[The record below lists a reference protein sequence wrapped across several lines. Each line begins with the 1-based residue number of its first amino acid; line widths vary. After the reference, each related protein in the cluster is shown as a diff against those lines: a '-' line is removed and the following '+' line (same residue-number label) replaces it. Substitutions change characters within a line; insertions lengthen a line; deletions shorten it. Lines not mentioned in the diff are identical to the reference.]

1 MQKSNLLGKT
11 HWSQRLV
18 ILGIILFSIAIALWQ
33 LVPPNVIPV
42 TAPLTEFSADRA
54 MPHLKAIS
62 QAPHPIGSAAHA
74 AVREYLMTQLKAMG
88 LQPEIQT
95 TTVVI
100 PGDGSFVA
108 GRVQN
113 VLVRIL
119 GKDSTGAIV
128 LDAHYDTDTG
138 PGASDCG
145 SCVVTGLE
153 TLRAIRAGT
162 PLNNDLIFVF
172 ADGEEVG
179 MLGARAFATKHPW
192 AKDVKLAIN
201 FEASGSRGAAVM
213 YITSRNNQRLIS
225 EFVKAVP
232 YPRMTSFS
240 PAFWGLLPGAQIG
253 CDLEKYTARGIGGFG
268 FYYAGDTPAYHT
280 LRDNV
285 TEIDRRS
292 IQHNGSYALSLMRH
306 FGNLDLKTLKAT
318 QNAVYFNI
326 LPNVVVH
333 YPEAQVLPL
342 AMVTSILF
350 IAVIWFGFRAR
361 KLTLT
366 GISLGAIAFL
376 LSAIGV
382 MVLAIL
388 GWWLMR
394 SLNPSLQVFLIGNY
408 QANLYHLSFVVL
420 TVATMMAIYTWL
432 CRRFQMYDLAI
443 GALVV
448 WLLLTIASSVWLP
461 GASYLFAIP
470 LLFNLLAWSW
480 IVLTRNQSWIGI
492 LLLSISVIPGIVLLL
507 PVQVYFGSWMAR
519 LEALMNAPLST
530 LQMFFTILLC
540 GLSIPQLIFFTSV
553 PPSTTRS
560 PRWIVPGST
569 LLIGAILLS
578 IATFNSGFSAAH
590 PRPNTMSY
598 LLDADRGQASW
609 VSSDRHLDPWKAQIM
624 GANVRQQQVEFGLSP
639 ASPGFSAP
647 APLVNLPALEVQRL
661 DSSTSGNK
669 STMRL
674 RLKSPRQASTVFVDL
689 TAQGKIERAQIDRQS
704 LDLTPLAP
712 KQRQA
717 LKFIFFGLPQE
728 GIELNLE
735 LTNSQSV
742 QMKLEDYTL
751 GLPAISGKAIAPR
764 PADLMPA
771 PSHPDYTIVKKQ
783 LTLPM
788 LDPTDA
794 VLNVKR

>member
-1 MQKSNLLGKT
+1 MQKSKPLGKT
-11 HWSQRLV
+11 HWSQHLV
-18 ILGIILFSIAIALWQ
+18 ILGIIFFAVAIALWQ
-33 LVPPNVIPV
+33 MVPPNAIPI

-54 MPHLKAIS
+54 MPHLKAIA
-62 QAPHPIGSAAHA
+62 QAPHPIGSAAHT
-74 AVREYLMTQLKAMG
+74 AVREYLIAQLKAMG

-95 TTVVI
+95 TTVVQ
-100 PGDGSFVA
+100 PGDGGFGA
-108 GRVQN
+108 GRVNN
-113 VLVRIL
+113 VLVRIP
-119 GKDSTGAIV
+119 GTASTGAIV
-128 LDAHYDTDTG
+128 LDGHYDAADTG

-153 TLRAIRAGT
+153 TLRAIRTGT

-179 MLGARAFATKHPW
+179 MLGARAFVTEHPW

-253 CDLEKYTARGIGGFG
+253 CDLEEYIARGSSGFG

-292 IQHNGSYALSLMRH
+292 IQHDGSYALSLLKH
-306 FGNLDLKTLKAT
+306 FGNLDLKTLTAT

-342 AMVTSILF
+342 AVVTSILF
-350 IAVIWFGFRAR
+350 ITVVWLGFRAR
-361 KLTLT
+361 RLTPT
-366 GISLGAIAFL
+366 GVGLGVIAFL

-394 SLNPSLQVFLIGNY
+394 SLNPSLQVFLIGKY

-420 TVATMMAIYTWL
+420 TVTAMVAIYTWL
-432 CRRFQMYDLAI
+432 YQCFQVYDLAI
-443 GALVV
+443 GALLI
-448 WLLLTIASSVWLP
+448 WLLLAVVSSAWLP

-470 LLFNLLAWSW
+470 LLCNLLAWSW
-480 IVLTRNQSWIGI
+480 IFLTRNQSWIGI
-492 LLLSISVIPGIVLLL
+492 LLLSLAIVPGIVLLL

-519 LEALMNAPLST
+519 FEGLMNAPLST
-530 LQMFFTILLC
+530 LQMFFTVLLC
-540 GLSIPQLIFFTSV
+540 GLLIPQFVFFTSL
-553 PPSTTRS
+553 PPTTTRS
-560 PRWIVPGST
+560 SRWIVPVST
-569 LLIGAILLS
+569 LIIGTILLS
-578 IATFNSGFSAAH
+578 IATFNSGFSNTQ

-598 LLDADRGQASW
+598 LLDADRHQASW
-609 VSSDRHLDPWKAQIM
+609 VSSDRHLDPWKTQIM
-624 GANVRQQQVEFGLSP
+624 GANARQQQVEFALSP
-639 ASPGFSAP
+639 ASSGFSAP
-647 APLVNLPALEVQRL
+647 APVINLPVLEVERL
-661 DSSTSGNK
+661 EPSTGSRK
-669 STMRL
+669 STLRL
-674 RLKSPRQASTVFVDL
+674 RLKSLRQASIAYIDL
-689 TAQGKIERAQIDRQS
+689 TTQGTIQRAEIDRKPF
-704 LDLTPLAP
+704 DLTPLTP

-717 LKFIFFGLPQE
+717 LKFIFFGLPPE

-742 QMKLEDYTL
+742 QIKLEDYTW
-751 GLPAISGKAIAPR
+751 GLPAIPGKVIAPR

-771 PSHPDYTIVKKQ
+771 PGYPDYTIVRKH
-783 LTLPM
+783 LTLPI
-788 LDPTDA
+788 
-794 VLNVKR
+794 

>member
-1 MQKSNLLGKT
+1 MHKPNPIASLSPTAINKI

-18 ILGIILFSIAIALWQ
+18 ILGIILFAVVIALWQ
-33 LVPPNVIPV
+33 MVPPNVIPA

-54 MPHLKAIS
+54 MPNLKAIS
-62 QAPHPIGSAAHA
+62 QAPHPISSAAHT
-74 AVREYLMTQLKAMG
+74 AVREYLMTQLQTMG
-88 LQPEIQT
+88 LQPEIQA
-95 TTVVI
+95 TTVI
-100 PGDGSFVA
+100 QPGDGGFGA

-113 VLVRIL
+113 VLVRIP
-119 GKDSTGAIV
+119 GKASTGAIV
-128 LDAHYDTDTG
+128 LDGHYDAADTG

-179 MLGARAFATKHPW
+179 MLGARAFATEHPW
-192 AKDVKLAIN
+192 AKNVKLAIN

-253 CDLEKYTARGIGGFG
+253 CDLEEYTARGSGGFG
-268 FYYAGDTPAYHT
+268 FYYGGDTPAYHT

-292 IQHNGSYALSLMRH
+292 IQHNGSYALSLLKH

-326 LPNVVVH
+326 LPNVVLH
-333 YPEAQVLPL
+333 YPESQVLPL
-342 AMVTSILF
+342 EIVTSILF
-350 IAVIWFGFRAR
+350 VAVIWLGFRAR
-361 KLTLT
+361 KLTFK

-376 LSAIGV
+376 LSSIGV
-382 MVLAIL
+382 VVLNIL

-394 SLNPSLQVFLIGNY
+394 SLNRSLQVLLIGNY

-420 TVATMMAIYTWL
+420 TVATMMAIYNWL
-432 CRRFQMYDLAI
+432 YRRFQMYDLAI

-470 LLFNLLAWSW
+470 LLCNLLAWSW
-480 IVLTRNQSWIGI
+480 ILPNRNQSWIGI
-492 LLLSISVIPGIVLLL
+492 LLLSIAIVPGIVLLL

-519 LEALMNAPLST
+519 FEGMMNVPLST
-530 LQMFFTILLC
+530 LQMFFTVLLC
-540 GLSIPQLIFFTSV
+540 GLSIPQFVFFTSLSPV
-553 PPSTTRS
+553 TSRS
-560 PRWIVPGST
+560 PRWIVPGGT

-598 LLDADRGQASW
+598 LLDANRGQASW
-609 VSSDRHLDPWKAQIM
+609 VSSDHHLDPWKAQIM
-624 GANVRQQQVEFGLSP
+624 GANARQQQVEFGLSP
-639 ASPGFSAP
+639 VSTGFSAP

-661 DSSTSGNK
+661 ESSTSSK
-669 STMRL
+669 STLRL
-674 RLKSPRQASTVFVDL
+674 RLKSPRQASIIYIDL
-689 TAQGKIERAQIDRQS
+689 TTQGTIERAEIDRQP
-704 LDLTPLAP
+704 LTPLLP

-717 LKFIFFGLPQE
+717 LKFIFFGLPPA

-735 LTNSQSV
+735 LTDSQPV
-742 QMKLEDYTL
+742 QMKLEDYTW
-751 GLPAISGKAIAPR
+751 GLPAMTGKAIAPR

-771 PSHPDYTIVKKQ
+771 PGHPDYTIVQKQ
-783 LTLPM
+783 LTLPI
-788 LDPTDA
+788 
-794 VLNVKR
+794 

>member
-1 MQKSNLLGKT
+1 MQKSNPLDKT

-18 ILGIILFSIAIALWQ
+18 ILGIILCAVAIALWQ
-33 LVPPNVIPV
+33 LVPPKVIPA
-42 TAPLTEFSADRA
+42 TALLTEFSADRA
-54 MPHLKAIS
+54 MPDLKAIA

-74 AVREYLMTQLKAMG
+74 AVREYLVAQLQAMG

-95 TTVVI
+95 TTVVQ
-100 PGDGSFVA
+100 PGDGGFGV

-113 VLVRIL
+113 VLVRIP
-119 GKDSTGAIV
+119 GKASTGAIV
-128 LDAHYDTDTG
+128 LDAHYDAADTG

-153 TLRAIRAGT
+153 TLRAIRAGK

-179 MLGARAFATKHPW
+179 MLGARAFVTEHPW

-225 EFVKAVP
+225 EFLKAVP

-253 CDLEKYTARGIGGFG
+253 CDLEEYTTRGSSGFG

-280 LRDNV
+280 LRDNI

-292 IQHNGSYALSLMRH
+292 IQHNGSYALSLLQH

-318 QNAVYFNI
+318 QNSVYFNI

-342 AMVTSILF
+342 AMVTSMLF
-350 IAVIWFGFRAR
+350 IVVIWFGFRAR

-366 GISLGAIAFL
+366 GISWGAIAFL

-382 MVLAIL
+382 TVLAIL
-388 GWWLMR
+388 SWWLMR
-394 SLNPSLQVFLIGNY
+394 NLNPSLQVFLIGNY

-420 TVATMMAIYTWL
+420 TVSIMMAIYNGL
-432 CRRFQMYDLAI
+432 SRRLQMSDLAI
-443 GALVV
+443 GALGV

-470 LLFNLLAWSW
+470 LLSNLLAWIW
-480 IVLTRNQSWIGI
+480 ILLTRNQSWMGI
-492 LLLSISVIPGIVLLL
+492 LLLSLAIVPGIVLLL
-507 PVQVYFGSWMAR
+507 PVQIYFGSWMAR
-519 LEALMNAPLST
+519 FEALMNVPLST
-530 LQMFFTILLC
+530 LKILFTVLLC
-540 GLSIPQLIFFTSV
+540 GLLIPQFFFFTSF
-553 PPSTTRS
+553 PSVTSRS
-560 PRWIVPGST
+560 PRWIVPGRL
-569 LLIGAILLS
+569 LLIGTILLS
-578 IATFNSGFSAAH
+578 IATFNSGFSPAH

-609 VSSDRHLDPWKAQIM
+609 VSSDRHLDSWKTQIM
-624 GANVRQQQVEFGLSP
+624 GANTQRQQVEFGLSP
-639 ASPGFSAP
+639 ASLGFSAP
-647 APLVNLPALEVQRL
+647 APLVNLPALEVLQL
-661 DSSTSGNK
+661 EPSTSRQ
-669 STMRL
+669 STLRL
-674 RLKSPRQASTVFVDL
+674 RLKSPRQASIAYIDL
-689 TAQGKIERAQIDRQS
+689 TTQGKIARAEIDHKP
-704 LDLTPLAP
+704 LDLAPLPP

-717 LKFIFFGLPQE
+717 LKLIFFGLPAE

-742 QMKLEDYTL
+742 QMKLEDYTW
-751 GLPAISGKAIAPR
+751 GLPAIPGKIISPR

-771 PSHPDYTIVKKQ
+771 PGHPDYTIVRKQ
-783 LTLPM
+783 LTLPI
-788 LDPTDA
+788 
-794 VLNVKR
+794 

>member
-1 MQKSNLLGKT
+1 MQKSNPIDKT
-11 HWSQRLV
+11 YWSQHLV
-18 ILGIILFSIAIALWQ
+18 ILGIILFAIAIALWQ
-33 LVPPNVIPV
+33 LVPPNVIPT
-42 TAPLTEFSADRA
+42 TAPLTEFSADRT
-54 MPHLKAIS
+54 MPDLQAIS
-62 QAPHPIGSAAHA
+62 QAPHPIGSAAHT

-95 TTVVI
+95 TTVVQ
-100 PGDGSFVA
+100 PGDGGFGA
-108 GRVQN
+108 GRVNN
-113 VLVRIL
+113 VLVRIP
-119 GKDSTGAIV
+119 GKASTGAIV
-128 LDAHYDTDTG
+128 LDGHYDAADTG

-179 MLGARAFATKHPW
+179 MLGARAFVTEHPW

-201 FEASGSRGAAVM
+201 FEASGSRGTAVM

-253 CDLEKYTARGIGGFG
+253 CDLEEYIARGSGGFG
-268 FYYAGDTPAYHT
+268 FYYGGDTPAYHT
-280 LRDNV
+280 RRDNV

-292 IQHNGSYALSLMRH
+292 IQHNGSYSLSLLKH
-306 FGNLDLKTLKAT
+306 FGNLDLKTLTAT

-333 YPEAQVLPL
+333 YPESQVLPL
-342 AMVTSILF
+342 ALATSILF
-350 IAVIWFGFRAR
+350 LAVVWCGFRAR
-361 KLTLT
+361 KLTVK

-382 MVLAIL
+382 MILAVL

-394 SLNPSLQVFLIGNY
+394 SLNPSLQVLLIGNY
-408 QANLYHLSFVVL
+408 QSNLYHVSFVVL
-420 TVATMMAIYTWL
+420 TVAAMMAIYGWL
-432 CRRFQMYDLAI
+432 CRRFKVDDLAI

-448 WLLLTIASSVWLP
+448 WLLLTIASSAWLP

-470 LLFNLLAWSW
+470 LFCNLLVWSW
-480 IVLTRNQSWIGI
+480 IFPTRNQSWIGI
-492 LLLSISVIPGIVLLL
+492 LLLCVALIPAIVLLL

-519 LEALMNAPLST
+519 FEGMMNVPLST
-530 LQMFFTILLC
+530 VQVLFTILLC
-540 GLSIPQLIFFTSV
+540 GLMIPQFNFFTSFSSV
-553 PPSTTRS
+553 TTRS

-590 PRPNTMSY
+590 PRPNTISY
-598 LLDADRGQASW
+598 LLDANRGQANW
-609 VSSDRHLDPWKAQIM
+609 VSSDRHLDDWKVQIM
-624 GANVRQQQVEFGLSP
+624 GANARQQQVEFGLSP
-639 ASPGFSAP
+639 ASSGFSAP
-647 APLVNLPALEVQRL
+647 APVMNLPALEVQRL
-661 DSSTSGNK
+661 EPPTSSSK
-669 STMRL
+669 STLRL
-674 RLKSPRQASTVFVDL
+674 RLKSPRQASIAYVDL
-689 TAQGKIERAQIDRQS
+689 TTQGTIQRAEIDRKP
-704 LDLTPLAP
+704 LDLTPLTP

-717 LKFIFFGLPQE
+717 LKLIFFGLPPE
-728 GIELNLE
+728 GIELTLE

-742 QMKLEDYTL
+742 QMKLEDYTW
-751 GLPAISGKAIAPR
+751 GLPAIAGSAIAPR

-771 PSHPDYTIVKKQ
+771 PGHPDYTIVRKQ
-783 LTLPM
+783 LT
-788 LDPTDA
+788 
-794 VLNVKR
+794 RSI

>member
-1 MQKSNLLGKT
+1 MQKYNPFGKT
-11 HWSQRLV
+11 HWSQHLV
-18 ILGIILFSIAIALWQ
+18 ILGIILFAVAIALWQ
-33 LVPPNVIPV
+33 MVPPNAIPV
-42 TAPLTEFSADRA
+42 TAPLTEFSADRT
-54 MPHLKAIS
+54 MPHLKAIA
-62 QAPHPIGSAAHA
+62 QVPHPIGSAAHT
-74 AVREYLMTQLKAMG
+74 AVREYLMAQLKAMG

-95 TTVVI
+95 TTVVQ
-100 PGDGSFVA
+100 PGDGGFGV
-108 GRVQN
+108 GRVNN
-113 VLVRIL
+113 VLVRIP
-119 GKDSTGAIV
+119 GTASTGAIV
-128 LDAHYDTDTG
+128 LDGHYDAADTG

-153 TLRAIRAGT
+153 TLRAIRAGM
-162 PLNNDLIFVF
+162 PLRNDLIVVF

-179 MLGARAFATKHPW
+179 MLGARAFATEHPW

-213 YITSRNNQRLIS
+213 YITSHNNQRLIS

-253 CDLEKYTARGIGGFG
+253 CDLEEFTALGSSGFG

-280 LRDNV
+280 IRDNV

-292 IQHNGSYALSLMRH
+292 IQHNGSYALSLLQH

-350 IAVIWFGFRAR
+350 IVVIWCGCRAR

-366 GISLGAIAFL
+366 GISWGAIAFL
-376 LSAIGV
+376 LSAVGV
-382 MVLAIL
+382 TLLVIF
-388 GWWLMR
+388 GWGLMR

-420 TVATMMAIYTWL
+420 TVAIMMAIYHCL
-432 CRRFQMYDLAI
+432 SRRFQMPDLAI
-443 GALVV
+443 GALGV
-448 WLLLTIASSVWLP
+448 WLLLTIASSIWLP

-470 LLFNLLAWSW
+470 LLSNLLAWAW
-480 IVLTRNQSWIGI
+480 LLLARNQSRIGI
-492 LLLSISVIPGIVLLL
+492 LLLSLAIVPGIVLLL
-507 PVQVYFGSWMAR
+507 PVQIYFGSWMAR
-519 LEALMNAPLST
+519 FEALMNAPLST
-530 LQMFFTILLC
+530 LNILFTVLLC
-540 GLSIPQLIFFTSV
+540 GLLIPQFAFFTSSV
-553 PPSTTRS
+553 TSRL
-560 PRWIVPGST
+560 PRWIVPGSL

-578 IATFNSGFSAAH
+578 NATINSGFSATQ

-598 LLDADRGQASW
+598 LLDANRSQASW
-609 VSSDRHLDPWKAQIM
+609 VSSDRHLDPWQAQIM

-639 ASPGFSAP
+639 VSTGFSAP
-647 APLVNLPALEVQRL
+647 APRMNLPALEVQRL
-661 DSSTSGNK
+661 ESSPSDSK
-669 STMRL
+669 STLRL
-674 RLKSPRQASTVFVDL
+674 RLKSPRQAAIAYVDF
-689 TAQGKIERAQIDRQS
+689 TTQGTIEQAQIDRKP
-704 LDLTPLAP
+704 LDLTPLIP

-717 LKFIFFGLPQE
+717 LKFIFFGLPPV
-728 GIELNLE
+728 GIELKLE
-735 LTNSQSV
+735 LTNAQSV
-742 QMKLEDYTL
+742 EMKLEDYTW
-751 GLPAISGKAIAPR
+751 GLPAIAGKAIVPR

-771 PSHPDYTIVKKQ
+771 PGHPDYTIVRKQ
-783 LTLPM
+783 LTLPI
-788 LDPTDA
+788 
-794 VLNVKR
+794 

>member
-1 MQKSNLLGKT
+1 MQNNPFGKT
-11 HWSQRLV
+11 NWSQRLV
-18 ILGIILFSIAIALWQ
+18 ILGIILFAIAISLWQ
-33 LVPPNVIPV
+33 FVPPNVIPT
-42 TAPLTEFSADRA
+42 TAPLTEFSADRT
-54 MPHLKAIS
+54 MPDLKAIA
-62 QAPHPIGSAAHA
+62 QAPHPIGSAAHTD
-74 AVREYLMTQLKAMG
+74 VREYLMTQLKAMG

-95 TTVVI
+95 TTVVQ
-100 PGDGSFVA
+100 PGDGGFGV

-113 VLVRIL
+113 VLVRIP
-119 GKDSTGAIV
+119 GTASTGAIV
-128 LDAHYDTDTG
+128 LDGHYDAADTG

-179 MLGARAFATKHPW
+179 MLGARAFVTEHPW
-192 AKDVKLAIN
+192 AQDVELAIN

-253 CDLEKYTARGIGGFG
+253 CDLEEYIARGSGGFG

-280 LRDNV
+280 RRDNV

-292 IQHNGSYALSLMRH
+292 IQHNGSYSLSLLKH

-333 YPEAQVLPL
+333 YPESQVLPL
-342 AMVTSILF
+342 AVVTSILF
-350 IAVIWFGFRAR
+350 IAVVWLGLRAQ
-361 KLTLT
+361 KLTLK
-366 GISLGAIAFL
+366 GICLGAIAFL

-408 QANLYHLSFVVL
+408 QADLYHLSFVVL
-420 TVATMMAIYTWL
+420 TVAAMMAIYTWL
-432 CRRFQMYDLAI
+432 CQHFQMSDLAI
-443 GALVV
+443 GALVI
-448 WLLLTIASSVWLP
+448 WLLLTIASSAWLP

-470 LLFNLLAWSW
+470 LLCNLLAWSW
-480 IVLTRNQSWIGI
+480 IFPTRNQSWSGI
-492 LLLSISVIPGIVLLL
+492 LLLSVAIVPAIVLLL
-507 PVQVYFGSWMAR
+507 PVQIYFGSWMAR
-519 LEALMNAPLST
+519 FEGLMNVPLST
-530 LQMFFTILLC
+530 IQMVFTVLLC
-540 GLSIPQLIFFTSV
+540 GLLIPQFVFFTSFSSV
-553 PPSTTRS
+553 TSRS
-560 PRWIVPGST
+560 PRWIGPGST
-569 LLIGAILLS
+569 ILIGTILLT

-609 VSSDRHLDPWKAQIM
+609 VSSDRHLDDWKVQIM
-624 GANVRQQQVEFGLSP
+624 GANARQQQVEFGLSP
-639 ASPGFSAP
+639 ASSGFSAS
-647 APLVNLPALEVQRL
+647 APVVNLPALEVQRL
-661 DSSTSGNK
+661 EPPTSGNK
-669 STMRL
+669 STLRL
-674 RLKSPRQASTVFVDL
+674 RLKSPRQAEIAYIDL
-689 TAQGKIERAQIDRQS
+689 TTQGTIQRAAIDRKP
-704 LDLTPLAP
+704 LDLTPLTP

-728 GIELNLE
+728 GIELTLE

-742 QMKLEDYTL
+742 QMKLEDYTWD
-751 GLPAISGKAIAPR
+751 LPAISGKAIAPR

-771 PSHPDYTIVKKQ
+771 PGHPDYTIVRKQ
-783 LTLPM
+783 LTLPI
-788 LDPTDA
+788 
-794 VLNVKR
+794 

>member
-1 MQKSNLLGKT
+1 MQKSNPFGKT
-11 HWSQRLV
+11 HWSQSLV
-18 ILGIILFSIAIALWQ
+18 ILGISLFAVAIALWQ
-33 LVPPNVIPV
+33 LVPPNVIPT
-42 TAPLTEFSADRA
+42 TAPPTEFSADRA
-54 MPHLKAIS
+54 MPDLQAIS
-62 QAPHPIGSAAHA
+62 QAPHPIGSTAHT
-74 AVREYLMTQLKAMG
+74 AVREYLVTQLKAMG

-95 TTVVI
+95 TTVVQ
-100 PGDGSFVA
+100 PGDGGFGV
-108 GRVQN
+108 GRVNN
-113 VLVRIL
+113 VLVRIP
-119 GKDSTGAIV
+119 GKASTGAIV
-128 LDAHYDTDTG
+128 LDGHYDAADTG
-138 PGASDCG
+138 SGASDCG

-179 MLGARAFATKHPW
+179 MLGARAFVTEHPW

-225 EFVKAVP
+225 EFIKAVP

-253 CDLEKYTARGIGGFG
+253 CDLEEYLARGSGGFG
-268 FYYAGDTPAYHT
+268 FYYGGDTPAYHT

-292 IQHNGSYALSLMRH
+292 IQHNGSYSLSLLKH
-306 FGNLDLKTLKAT
+306 FGNLDLKTLMAT

-342 AMVTSILF
+342 AVVTSVLF
-350 IAVIWFGFRAR
+350 IAVVWSGSRAR

-366 GISLGAIAFL
+366 GMIWGAIAFL

-382 MVLAIL
+382 MMIAIL

-394 SLNPSLQVFLIGNY
+394 SFNPSLQVLLIGNY
-408 QANLYHLSFVVL
+408 QADLYHVSFVVL
-420 TVATMMAIYTWL
+420 TVATMMAVYSWL
-432 CRRFQMYDLAI
+432 YRQFKVEDLAI
-443 GALVV
+443 GALFI
-448 WLLLTIASSVWLP
+448 WLLLTIASSIWLP
-461 GASYLFAIP
+461 GASYLFAIS
-470 LLFNLLAWSW
+470 LFCNLLAWSW
-480 IVLTRNQSWIGI
+480 IFSIGDRSWIGI
-492 LLLSISVIPGIVLLL
+492 VLLSIAIVPGIVLLL

-519 LEALMNAPLST
+519 FEGMMNVPLST
-530 LQMFFTILLC
+530 LQMFFTVLLC
-540 GLSIPQLIFFTSV
+540 GLSIPQFVFFTSFAPV
-553 PPSTTRS
+553 ASRS

-598 LLDADRGQASW
+598 LLDANRGQASW
-609 VSSDRHLDPWKAQIM
+609 VSSDRHLDPWKTQIM
-624 GANVRQQQVEFGLSP
+624 GANARQQQVEFGLSP
-639 ASPGFSAP
+639 VSTGFSAP
-647 APLVNLPALEVQRL
+647 APVMNLPALEVQRL
-661 DSSTSGNK
+661 ESSTSGSK
-669 STMRL
+669 TTLRL
-674 RLKSPRQASTVFVDL
+674 RLKSPRQASIAYIDL
-689 TAQGKIERAQIDRQS
+689 TTQGTLERAQIDRQP
-704 LDLTPLAP
+704 LTPLAP

-717 LKFIFFGLPQE
+717 LKFIFFGLPPA

-742 QMKLEDYTL
+742 QMKLEDYTW
-751 GLPAISGKAIAPR
+751 GLPAISGKEIAPR

-771 PSHPDYTIVKKQ
+771 PGHPDYTIVRKQ
-783 LTLPM
+783 LTM
-788 LDPTDA
+788 TI
-794 VLNVKR
+794 

>member
-1 MQKSNLLGKT
+1 MQKSNPLDKN

-18 ILGIILFSIAIALWQ
+18 ILGIILFAVAIALWQ
-33 LVPPNVIPV
+33 LVPPNVIQA

-54 MPHLKAIS
+54 MPALKAIS

-74 AVREYLMTQLKAMG
+74 AVREYLITQLKAMG

-95 TTVVI
+95 TTVI
-100 PGDGSFVA
+100 QPGDGGFGA

-113 VLVRIL
+113 VLVRIP
-119 GKDSTGAIV
+119 GKASTGAIV
-128 LDAHYDTDTG
+128 LDAHYDAADTG

-153 TLRAIRAGT
+153 TLRAIRSRT

-179 MLGARAFATKHPW
+179 MLGARAFVTEHPW

-225 EFVKAVP
+225 EFIKAVP

-253 CDLEKYTARGIGGFG
+253 CDLEEYTARGSSGFG

-292 IQHNGSYALSLMRH
+292 IQHNGSYSLSLLKH

-333 YPEAQVLPL
+333 YPESQVLPL
-342 AMVTSILF
+342 AVVMSILF
-350 IAVIWFGFRAR
+350 MTVVWFGLRTR
-361 KLTLT
+361 RLTIK
-366 GISLGAIAFL
+366 GIGLGAIAFL
-376 LSAIGV
+376 LSSIGV

-388 GWWLMR
+388 SWWLMR

-408 QANLYHLSFVVL
+408 QANLYHLSYVIL

-432 CRRFQMYDLAI
+432 YQRFQMYDLAI
-443 GALVV
+443 GSLVV
-448 WLLLTIASSVWLP
+448 WLLLTITSSVWLP

-492 LLLSISVIPGIVLLL
+492 LSLSMAIIPGIILLL

-519 LEALMNAPLST
+519 FEGLMNVPLST
-530 LQMFFTILLC
+530 LQMVFTILLC
-540 GLSIPQLIFFTSV
+540 GLLIPQFVFFRSF
-553 PPSTTRS
+553 PPTATRT
-560 PRWIVPGST
+560 PRWIVPGGM
-569 LLIGAILLS
+569 LLIGIILMS
-578 IATFNSGFSAAH
+578 IATFNSGFSAEH
-590 PRPNTMSY
+590 PRPNTISY
-598 LLDADRGQASW
+598 LLDADRGEASW
-609 VSSDRHLDPWKAQIM
+609 ISSDRHLDSWKAQIM
-624 GANVRQQQVEFGLSP
+624 GANAQRQQVEFGLSP
-639 ASPGFSAP
+639 TSLGFSAP

-661 DSSTSGNK
+661 ESPTIGK
-669 STMRL
+669 TMSKPTLHL
-674 RLKSPRQASTVFVDL
+674 RLKSPRRASIAYIDL
-689 TAQGKIERAQIDRQS
+689 TTQGMIARAEIDHKP
-704 LDLTPLAP
+704 LDLTPLTP
-712 KQRQA
+712 KQRQT
-717 LKFIFFGLPQE
+717 LKFIFFGLPPA
-728 GIELNLE
+728 GIDLNLE
-735 LTNSQSV
+735 LTNSQSIK
-742 QMKLEDYTL
+742 MMLEDYSW
-751 GLPAISGKAIAPR
+751 GLPIIPGKAIVPR
-764 PADLMPA
+764 PADLIPA
-771 PSHPDYTIVKKQ
+771 PGHPDYTIVRKQ
-783 LTLPM
+783 LSIPI
-788 LDPTDA
+788 
-794 VLNVKR
+794 

>member
-1 MQKSNLLGKT
+1 MQKFNPIDKT
-11 HWSQRLV
+11 HWSQPLV
-18 ILGIILFSIAIALWQ
+18 ILGITLFAVAIALWQ
-33 LVPPNVIPV
+33 LVPPNVIPT
-42 TAPLTEFSADRA
+42 TAPPTEFSADRA
-54 MPHLKAIS
+54 MPDLQAIS
-62 QAPHPIGSAAHA
+62 QAPHPIGSAAHT

-95 TTVVI
+95 TTVVQ
-100 PGDGSFVA
+100 PGDGGFGA
-108 GRVQN
+108 GRVNN
-113 VLVRIL
+113 VLVRIP
-119 GKDSTGAIV
+119 GTASTGAIV
-128 LDAHYDTDTG
+128 LDGHYDAADTG

-179 MLGARAFATKHPW
+179 MLGARAFVTEHPW

-253 CDLEKYTARGIGGFG
+253 CDLEEYLARGSGGFG
-268 FYYAGDTPAYHT
+268 FYYGGDTPAYHT
-280 LRDNV
+280 RRDNV

-292 IQHNGSYALSLMRH
+292 IQHNGSYSLSLLKH

-342 AMVTSILF
+342 AVVTSVLF
-350 IAVIWFGFRAR
+350 VTVVWLGFRAR
-361 KLTLT
+361 TLTLA
-366 GISLGAIAFL
+366 GISWGAIAFL

-382 MVLAIL
+382 MILAIL

-394 SLNPSLQVFLIGNY
+394 SLNPSLQVLLIGNY
-408 QANLYHLSFVVL
+408 QTNLYHLSFVVL
-420 TVATMMAIYTWL
+420 TVATMMAIYSWL
-432 CRRFQMYDLAI
+432 CQRFKVDDLAI
-443 GALVV
+443 GALFI
-448 WLLLTIASSVWLP
+448 WLLLTIASSAWLP

-480 IVLTRNQSWIGI
+480 ILLTRNRSWIGI
-492 LLLSISVIPGIVLLL
+492 LLLSVALIPGIVLLL

-519 LEALMNAPLST
+519 FEGIMNVPLST
-530 LQMFFTILLC
+530 LQMVFTALLC
-540 GLSIPQLIFFTSV
+540 GLLIPQFSFFTSFS
-553 PPSTTRS
+553 PITSRS
-560 PRWIVPGST
+560 PRWIVPVGT

-598 LLDADRGQASW
+598 LLDAVGAASRYENRGQANW

-624 GANVRQQQVEFGLSP
+624 GANARQQQVEFGLSP
-639 ASPGFSAP
+639 ASSGFSAP
-647 APLVNLPALEVQRL
+647 APVVDLPALEVERL
-661 DSSTSGNK
+661 EPSTSSK
-669 STMRL
+669 STLRL
-674 RLKSPRQASTVFVDL
+674 RLKSPRQASIAYVDL
-689 TAQGKIERAQIDRQS
+689 TTQGTIERAEIDRQP
-704 LDLTPLAP
+704 LTPLLP

-717 LKFIFFGLPQE
+717 LKFIFFGLPPE

-742 QMKLEDYTL
+742 QMKLEDYTW
-751 GLPAISGKAIAPR
+751 GLPVIAGKAIAPR

-771 PSHPDYTIVKKQ
+771 PGHPDYTIVRKQ
-783 LTLPM
+783 VTIPI
-788 LDPTDA
+788 
-794 VLNVKR
+794 

>member
-1 MQKSNLLGKT
+1 MQKSDSIGKT
-11 HWSQRLV
+11 HWSQRWV
-18 ILGIILFSIAIALWQ
+18 IVGIILFAVAIALWQ
-33 LVPPNVIPV
+33 LVPPNVIPA

-54 MPHLKAIS
+54 MPDLKAIA
-62 QAPHPIGSAAHA
+62 QAPHPIGSAAHT

-95 TTVVI
+95 TTVVQ
-100 PGDGSFVA
+100 PGDGGFGV
-108 GRVQN
+108 GRVNN
-113 VLVRIL
+113 VLVQIP
-119 GKDSTGAIV
+119 GKASTGAIV
-128 LDAHYDTDTG
+128 LDGHYDAADTG

-179 MLGARAFATKHPW
+179 MLGARAFATEHPW

-240 PAFWGLLPGAQIG
+240 TAFWGLLPGAQIG
-253 CDLEKYTARGIGGFG
+253 CDLEEYLAQGSSGVG
-268 FYYAGDTPAYHT
+268 FYYSGDTPAYHT

-292 IQHNGSYALSLMRH
+292 IQHNGSYSLSLLKH

-333 YPEAQVLPL
+333 YPESQVLPL
-342 AMVTSILF
+342 AVVTSILF
-350 IAVIWFGFRAR
+350 VAVVWFGLRAR
-361 KLTLT
+361 KLTIK

-382 MVLAIL
+382 MILAIL

-408 QANLYHLSFVVL
+408 QADLYHLSFVVL
-420 TVATMMAIYTWL
+420 TVAVMMAIYTWL
-432 CRRFQMYDLAI
+432 CQHFQMSDLAM

-448 WLLLTIASSVWLP
+448 WLLLTIASSAWLP

-470 LLFNLLAWSW
+470 LLFNLLVWSW
-480 IVLTRNQSWIGI
+480 IFLTRNQSWIGI
-492 LLLSISVIPGIVLLL
+492 LLLSMAIVPGIVLLL
-507 PVQVYFGSWMAR
+507 PVQVFFGSWMAR
-519 LEALMNAPLST
+519 FEGIMNIPLST
-530 LQMFFTILLC
+530 VQMFFTVLLC
-540 GLSIPQLIFFTSV
+540 GLLIPQFNFFTSFS
-553 PPSTTRS
+553 PITSRS
-560 PRWIVPGST
+560 LRWIVPVST
-569 LLIGAILLS
+569 LLFGAILLS

-598 LLDADRGQASW
+598 LLDANRGQASW

-624 GANVRQQQVEFGLSP
+624 GTNVRQQQVEFGLSP
-639 ASPGFSAP
+639 ASPGFSAT
-647 APLVNLPALEVQRL
+647 APLMNLPTLEVQRL
-661 DSSTSGNK
+661 ETQMSGSK
-669 STMRL
+669 STLRL
-674 RLKSPRQASTVFVDL
+674 RLKSPRQAAIAYIDL
-689 TAQGKIERAQIDRQS
+689 TTQGMIQRAEIDRKP
-704 LDLTPLAP
+704 LDLTPLTP

-728 GIELNLE
+728 GIELTLE
-735 LTNSQSV
+735 LTNSQFI
-742 QMKLEDYTL
+742 QMKLEDYTW
-751 GLPAISGKAIAPR
+751 GLPAISGNAIAPR

-771 PSHPDYTIVKKQ
+771 PGHPDYTIVRKQ
-783 LTLPM
+783 LTI
-788 LDPTDA
+788 TI
-794 VLNVKR
+794 

>member
-1 MQKSNLLGKT
+1 MQKSNPVEKIQ
-11 HWSQRLV
+11 WSQRLV
-18 ILGIILFSIAIALWQ
+18 ILGIILFAVAIALWQ
-33 LVPPNVIPV
+33 LVPPNVIPA

-54 MPHLKAIS
+54 MSDLKAIA

-95 TTVVI
+95 TTVVQ
-100 PGDGSFVA
+100 PGDGGFGA
-108 GRVQN
+108 GRVNN
-113 VLVRIL
+113 VLVRIP
-119 GKDSTGAIV
+119 GTASTGAIV
-128 LDAHYDTDTG
+128 LDGHYDAADTG

-179 MLGARAFATKHPW
+179 MLGARAFVTEHPW

-225 EFVKAVP
+225 EFVKTVP
-232 YPRMTSFS
+232 YPRMNSFS
-240 PAFWGLLPGAQIG
+240 TAFWGLLPGAQIG
-253 CDLEKYTARGIGGFG
+253 CDLEEYIARGSGGFG

-280 LRDNV
+280 LRDHV

-292 IQHNGSYALSLMRH
+292 IQHNGSYALALLKH
-306 FGNLDLKTLKAT
+306 FGNLDLKTLTAT

-342 AMVTSILF
+342 AVVTSLLF
-350 IAVIWFGFRAR
+350 IAVVWCGFRAR
-361 KLTLT
+361 KLTLK
-366 GISLGAIAFL
+366 GIGLGAIAFF

-382 MVLAIL
+382 MILAIL
-388 GWWLMR
+388 SWWLMR

-408 QANLYHLSFVVL
+408 QANLYHVSFVVL
-420 TVATMMAIYTWL
+420 TVATMMAIYTGL
-432 CRRFQMYDLAI
+432 YRRFQMSDLAI

-448 WLLLTIASSVWLP
+448 WLLLAIASSAWLP

-470 LLFNLLAWSW
+470 LLFILLAWSW
-480 IVLTRNQSWIGI
+480 ILLTRNQSWIGI
-492 LLLSISVIPGIVLLL
+492 LLLSVAIVPGIILFL

-519 LEALMNAPLST
+519 FEGLMNVPLST
-530 LQMFFTILLC
+530 LQMFFTVLLC
-540 GLSIPQLIFFTSV
+540 GLLIPQFSFFTLFSL
-553 PPSTTRS
+553 PATRL
-560 PRWIVPGST
+560 PRWIVPVST
-569 LLIGAILLS
+569 LLIGTILLS
-578 IATFNSGFSAAH
+578 IATFNSGFSATH

-609 VSSDRHLDPWKAQIM
+609 VSSDRRLDLWKTQIM
-624 GANVRQQQVEFGLSP
+624 GAKVRQQQVEFGLSP
-639 ASPGFSAP
+639 ASSGFIAP
-647 APLVNLPALEVQRL
+647 AHIVNLPALEVERL
-661 DSSTSGNK
+661 DSSTSSSK
-669 STMRL
+669 STLRL
-674 RLKSPRQASTVFVDL
+674 RLKSPRQASIAYIDL
-689 TAQGKIERAQIDRQS
+689 TTQGTIERTQIDRKS
-704 LDLTPLAP
+704 LELTSQTP
-712 KQRQA
+712 KQRKA
-717 LKFIFFGLPQE
+717 LKFIFFGLPPE
-728 GIELNLE
+728 GIELTLE

-742 QMKLEDYTL
+742 QMKLEDYTW

-771 PSHPDYTIVKKQ
+771 PGHPDYTIVRKQ
-783 LTLPM
+783 VTI
-788 LDPTDA
+788 TI
-794 VLNVKR
+794 

>member
-1 MQKSNLLGKT
+1 MSFLESQQTMYKSNLIDKT

-18 ILGIILFSIAIALWQ
+18 ILGMILFAVAITLWQ
-33 LVPPNVIPV
+33 LVPPNVIPA
-42 TAPLTEFSADRA
+42 TAPLTEFSADRT
-54 MPHLKAIS
+54 MPDLKAIS
-62 QAPHPIGSAAHA
+62 QAPHPIGSAAHT
-74 AVREYLMTQLKAMG
+74 AVREYLVTQLKAMG

-95 TTVVI
+95 TTVVQ
-100 PGDGSFVA
+100 PGNGGFGA
-108 GRVQN
+108 GRVNN
-113 VLVRIL
+113 VLVRIP
-119 GKDSTGAIV
+119 GKASTGAIV
-128 LDAHYDTDTG
+128 LDGHYDAADTG

-162 PLNNDLIFVF
+162 LLNNDLIFVF

-179 MLGARAFATKHPW
+179 MLGARAFVTEHPW

-225 EFVKAVP
+225 EFIKAVP

-253 CDLEKYTARGIGGFG
+253 CDLEEYTARGSGGFG
-268 FYYAGDTPAYHT
+268 FYYADDTPAYHT
-280 LRDNV
+280 KRDNV

-292 IQHNGSYALSLMRH
+292 IQHNGSYSLALLKH

-326 LPNVVVH
+326 LPNVVMH
-333 YPEAQVLPL
+333 YPESQVLPL
-342 AMVTSILF
+342 AVVTSILF
-350 IAVIWFGFRAR
+350 IVVVWFGLRAR
-361 KLTLT
+361 KLTLS
-366 GISLGAIAFL
+366 GVGLGAIAFL

-382 MVLAIL
+382 MILAVL

-394 SLNPSLQVFLIGNY
+394 SWNPSLQVFLIGNY

-420 TVATMMAIYTWL
+420 TIATMMAIYAWL
-432 CRRFQMYDLAI
+432 CRRFQMSDLAI
-443 GALVV
+443 GALII
-448 WLLLTIASSVWLP
+448 WLLLTITSSVWLP

-480 IVLTRNQSWIGI
+480 IFLTRNQSWSGI
-492 LLLSISVIPGIVLLL
+492 LLLSLAIVPGIILLL

-519 LEALMNAPLST
+519 FEGLMNAPLST
-530 LQMFFTILLC
+530 LQIFFTVLLC
-540 GLSIPQLIFFTSV
+540 GLSIPQLVFCTSF
-553 PPSTTRS
+553 PPVTSRS
-560 PRWIVPGST
+560 PRWIVPGGL
-569 LLIGAILLS
+569 LLIGIILLS
-578 IATFNSGFSAAH
+578 IATFNSGFSAAR

-598 LLDADRGQASW
+598 LLDANRGQANW

-624 GANVRQQQVEFGLSP
+624 GANAQRQQIEFGLSS
-639 ASPGFSAP
+639 ASLGFSTP

-661 DSSTSGNK
+661 EPPTSSK
-669 STMRL
+669 STLRL
-674 RLKSPRQASTVFVDL
+674 RLKSPRRASIAYIDL
-689 TAQGKIERAQIDRQS
+689 TTQGTITRAEIDRKPV
-704 LDLTPLAP
+704 DLTPLTL

-717 LKFIFFGLPQE
+717 LKLIFFGLPPA

-735 LTNSQSV
+735 LTNSQSI
-742 QMKLEDYTL
+742 QMELEDYTW

-771 PSHPDYTIVKKQ
+771 PGHPDYTIVRKQ
-783 LTLPM
+783 LTIPI
-788 LDPTDA
+788 
-794 VLNVKR
+794 

>member
-1 MQKSNLLGKT
+1 MHKSDSIASPAPAAIDKT

-18 ILGIILFSIAIALWQ
+18 ILGIILFAIAIALWQ
-33 LVPPNVIPV
+33 LVPPNVIPT

-54 MPHLKAIS
+54 MPDLQAIA
-62 QAPHPIGSAAHA
+62 QAPHPIGSAAHT
-74 AVREYLMTQLKAMG
+74 AVREYLMTQLQAMG

-95 TTVVI
+95 TTVI
-100 PGDGSFVA
+100 QPGDGGFGA

-113 VLVRIL
+113 VLVRIP
-119 GKDSTGAIV
+119 GKASTGAIV
-128 LDAHYDTDTG
+128 LDGHYDAADTG

-162 PLNNDLIFVF
+162 PLNNDLIFIF

-179 MLGARAFATKHPW
+179 MLGARAFATEHPW

-225 EFVKAVP
+225 EFIKAVP

-253 CDLEKYTARGIGGFG
+253 CDLEEYIARGSGGFG

-292 IQHNGSYALSLMRH
+292 IQHNGSYALSLLKH

-326 LPNVVVH
+326 LPNVVLH
-333 YPEAQVLPL
+333 YPESQVLPL
-342 AMVTSILF
+342 AIVTSILF
-350 IAVIWFGFRAR
+350 ITVVWLGVRAR
-361 KLTLT
+361 RLTLK
-366 GISLGAIAFL
+366 GISLGSIAFF
-376 LSAIGV
+376 LSSIGV
-382 MVLAIL
+382 VILNIL

-394 SLNPSLQVFLIGNY
+394 SLNPSLQVLLIGNY

-420 TVATMMAIYTWL
+420 TVATMMAIYAWL
-432 CRRFQMYDLAI
+432 CRHFQMSALAI
-443 GALVV
+443 GALVI

-480 IVLTRNQSWIGI
+480 IFLTRNQSWIGI
-492 LLLSISVIPGIVLLL
+492 LLLSIAIVPGIVLLL
-507 PVQVYFGSWMAR
+507 PVQIYFGSWMAR
-519 LEALMNAPLST
+519 FEGLMNAPLST
-530 LQMFFTILLC
+530 LQMFFTVLLC
-540 GLSIPQLIFFTSV
+540 GLSIAQFVFFTSFSPV
-553 PPSTTRS
+553 TSRS
-560 PRWIVPGST
+560 PRWIMPGGT
-569 LLIGAILLS
+569 LLIGIILLS
-578 IATFNSGFSAAH
+578 IATFNSGFSATH

-598 LLDADRGQASW
+598 LLDADRSQANW
-609 VSSDRHLDPWKAQIM
+609 VSSDRHLDDWKAQIM
-624 GANVRQQQVEFGLSP
+624 GANARQQQVEFGLSP
-639 ASPGFSAP
+639 VSNGFSAP

-661 DSSTSGNK
+661 EQSTSSSK
-669 STMRL
+669 STLRL
-674 RLKSPRQASTVFVDL
+674 RLKSPRQASIAYIDL
-689 TAQGKIERAQIDRQS
+689 TTQGTISRAEIDRKP
-704 LDLTPLAP
+704 LDLTPLTP

-742 QMKLEDYTL
+742 RMKLEDYTW
-751 GLPAISGKAIAPR
+751 GLPTISGKAIAPR
-764 PADLMPA
+764 PTDLMPA
-771 PSHPDYTIVKKQ
+771 PGHPDYTIVRKQ
-783 LTLPM
+783 LTV
-788 LDPTDA
+788 A
-794 VLNVKR
+794 V

>member
-1 MQKSNLLGKT
+1 MQKSNPLGKT
-11 HWSQRLV
+11 YWSQCLV
-18 ILGIILFSIAIALWQ
+18 ILGIILFAVAIALWQ
-33 LVPPNVIPV
+33 LVPPNVIPA

-54 MPHLKAIS
+54 MPDLQAIAQS
-62 QAPHPIGSAAHA
+62 PHPIGSAAHT

-95 TTVVI
+95 TTVVQ
-100 PGDGSFVA
+100 PGDGGFGV
-108 GRVQN
+108 GRVNN
-113 VLVRIL
+113 VLVRIP
-119 GKDSTGAIV
+119 GKASTGAIV
-128 LDAHYDTDTG
+128 LDGHYDAADTG

-179 MLGARAFATKHPW
+179 MLGARAFTTEHPW

-253 CDLEKYTARGIGGFG
+253 CDLEEYIARGSDGFG

-280 LRDNV
+280 RRDNV

-292 IQHNGSYALSLMRH
+292 IQHNGSYALSLMKH

-326 LPNVVVH
+326 LPNVVGQ
-333 YPEAQVLPL
+333 YPESQVLPL
-342 AMVTSILF
+342 ALVTSILF
-350 IAVIWFGFRAR
+350 VTVVWLGFRTR
-361 KLTLT
+361 RLTIK

-382 MVLAIL
+382 MILAIG

-408 QANLYHLSFVVL
+408 QANLYHLSFVIL
-420 TVATMMAIYTWL
+420 TVATMMTIYSWL
-432 CRRFQMYDLAI
+432 CRRFPVEDLAM
-443 GALVV
+443 GALVI
-448 WLLLTIASSVWLP
+448 WLLLTIASSLWLP

-470 LLFNLLAWSW
+470 LLCSLLAWSW
-480 IVLTRNQSWIGI
+480 IFLTRNQSWIGV
-492 LLLSISVIPGIVLLL
+492 LVLSVAIVPGIVLLL

-519 LEALMNAPLST
+519 FEGMMNVPLST
-530 LQMFFTILLC
+530 LQMVFTALMC
-540 GLSIPQLIFFTSV
+540 GLLIPQFSFFTSFS
-553 PPSTTRS
+553 PITARS
-560 PRWIVPGST
+560 ARWIVPGST
-569 LLIGAILLS
+569 LLLGVLLLN
-578 IATFNSGFSAAH
+578 IATFNSGFNAAH

-598 LLDADRGQASW
+598 LLDADRGQANW
-609 VSSDRHLDPWKAQIM
+609 VSSDRHLDPWKVQIM
-624 GANVRQQQVEFGLSP
+624 GANTQQQPVEFGLSP
-639 ASPGFSAP
+639 LSTGFSAP
-647 APLVNLPALEVQRL
+647 APLMNLPALEVQRL
-661 DSSTSGNK
+661 ESSTSSK
-669 STMRL
+669 PTLRL
-674 RLKSPRQASTVFVDL
+674 RLKSPRQASIIFVDL
-689 TAQGKIERAQIDRQS
+689 TTQGAIAQAAIDHKP
-704 LDLTPLAP
+704 LDLTPLTP

-717 LKFIFFGLPQE
+717 LKFIFFGLPRE

-742 QMKLEDYTL
+742 QMKLEDYTW
-751 GLPAISGKAIAPR
+751 GLPPISGKATAPR

-771 PSHPDYTIVKKQ
+771 PGHPDYTIVRKQ
-783 LTLPM
+783 LTLSI
-788 LDPTDA
+788 
-794 VLNVKR
+794 

>member
-1 MQKSNLLGKT
+1 
-11 HWSQRLV
+11 
-18 ILGIILFSIAIALWQ
+18 
-33 LVPPNVIPV
+33 
-42 TAPLTEFSADRA
+42 
-54 MPHLKAIS
+54 
-62 QAPHPIGSAAHA
+62 
-74 AVREYLMTQLKAMG
+74 
-88 LQPEIQT
+88 
-95 TTVVI
+95 
-100 PGDGSFVA
+100 
-108 GRVQN
+108 
-113 VLVRIL
+113 
-119 GKDSTGAIV
+119 
-128 LDAHYDTDTG
+128 
-138 PGASDCG
+138 
-145 SCVVTGLE
+145 LE

-162 PLNNDLIFVF
+162 PLHNDLIFVF

-179 MLGARAFATKHPW
+179 MLGARAFVTEHPW

-253 CDLEKYTARGIGGFG
+253 CDLEEYIAQGSGGFG
-268 FYYAGDTPAYHT
+268 FYYGGDTPAYHT

-292 IQHNGSYALSLMRH
+292 IQHNGSYSLSLLKH
-306 FGNLDLKTLKAT
+306 FGNLDLKTLTAT

-326 LPNVVVH
+326 LPHVVVH

-350 IAVIWFGFRAR
+350 VAVIWLGFRAR

-366 GISLGAIAFL
+366 GISWGAIAFL

-382 MVLAIL
+382 TILAIL

-432 CRRFQMYDLAI
+432 YRRFQMDDLAM

-448 WLLLTIASSVWLP
+448 WLLLTIASSAWLP

-470 LLFNLLAWSW
+470 LLCNLLVW
-480 IVLTRNQSWIGI
+480 IWIFLTRNQSWIGI
-492 LLLSISVIPGIVLLL
+492 LLLSVALIAGIVLLV

-519 LEALMNAPLST
+519 FEGLINAPLST
-530 LQMFFTILLC
+530 LQMLFTVLLC
-540 GLSIPQLIFFTSV
+540 GLLIPQFIFFASFSAV
-553 PPSTTRS
+553 ISRS
-560 PRWIVPGST
+560 PRWIVPGSM

-578 IATFNSGFSAAH
+578 IATFNSGFSAVH
-590 PRPNTMSY
+590 PRPNTISY
-598 LLDADRGQASW
+598 LLEADSAPQKLRERGQANW

-624 GANVRQQQVEFGLSP
+624 GANARKQQVEFGLSP
-639 ASPGFSAP
+639 ASSGFSAP
-647 APLVNLPALEVQRL
+647 APVLNLPALEVQKL
-661 DSSTSGNK
+661 EPLTSSK
-669 STMRL
+669 STLRL
-674 RLKSPRQASTVFVDL
+674 RLKSPRQASIAYIDL
-689 TAQGKIERAQIDRQS
+689 TTQGTIAQASIEGKP
-704 LDLTPLAP
+704 LDLTPLTP

-717 LKFIFFGLPQE
+717 LKFIFFGLPPA

-735 LTNSQSV
+735 LTKSQSV
-742 QMKLEDYTL
+742 QMKLEDYTW
-751 GLPAISGKAIAPR
+751 GLPAIAGSAIAPR

-771 PSHPDYTIVKKQ
+771 PGHPDYTIVRKQ
-783 LTLPM
+783 LTLSI
-788 LDPTDA
+788 
-794 VLNVKR
+794 

>member
-1 MQKSNLLGKT
+1 MQQSNLLGKT

-18 ILGIILFSIAIALWQ
+18 ILGIILFAIAIALWQ

-62 QAPHPIGSAAHA
+62 QAPHPIGSAAHT
-74 AVREYLMTQLKAMG
+74 AVREYLMAQLKAMG

-95 TTVVI
+95 TTIVQ
-100 PGDGSFVA
+100 PGDGGFGV
-108 GRVQN
+108 GRVNN
-113 VLVRIL
+113 VLVRIP
-119 GKDSTGAIV
+119 GKASTGAIV
-128 LDAHYDTDTG
+128 LDGHYDAADTG

-162 PLNNDLIFVF
+162 PLHNDLIFVF

-179 MLGARAFATKHPW
+179 MLGARAFATEHPW

-225 EFVKAVP
+225 EFIKAVP

-253 CDLEKYTARGIGGFG
+253 CDLEEYIARGSGGFG
-268 FYYAGDTPAYHT
+268 FYYGGDTPAYHT
-280 LRDNV
+280 QRDNV

-292 IQHNGSYALSLMRH
+292 IQHNGSYSLSLLKH
-306 FGNLDLKTLKAT
+306 FGNLDLKTLTAT

-350 IAVIWFGFRAR
+350 IAVIWLGFRAR
-361 KLTLT
+361 RLTFT
-366 GISLGAIAFL
+366 GISVGAIAFL

-382 MVLAIL
+382 TILAIL

-408 QANLYHLSFVVL
+408 QANLYHLGFVVL

-432 CRRFQMYDLAI
+432 YRRFQMDDLAM

-448 WLLLTIASSVWLP
+448 WLLLTIASSAWLP

-470 LLFNLLAWSW
+470 LLCNLLVWSW
-480 IVLTRNQSWIGI
+480 IFLTRKQSWIGI
-492 LLLSISVIPGIVLLL
+492 LLLSVAIIPGIVLLL

-519 LEALMNAPLST
+519 FEGMMNVPFST
-530 LQMFFTILLC
+530 LQMFFTVLLC
-540 GLSIPQLIFFTSV
+540 GLLIPQLGFFASF
-553 PPSTTRS
+553 PPIASRS
-560 PRWIVPGST
+560 PRWIVPGSM
-569 LLIGAILLS
+569 LLSGAILLS

-590 PRPNTMSY
+590 PRPNTISY
-598 LLDADRGQASW
+598 LLDVDLDRANW
-609 VSSDRHLDPWKAQIM
+609 VSSDRHLDSWQAQIM

-647 APLVNLPALEVQRL
+647 APMVNLPALEVERL
-661 DSSTSGNK
+661 EPPTSSN
-669 STMRL
+669 STLRL
-674 RLKSPRQASTVFVDL
+674 RLKSPRQASISYVDL
-689 TAQGKIERAQIDRQS
+689 TTQGTISRASIEGKP
-704 LDLTPLAP
+704 LDLTPLTP

-717 LKFIFFGLPQE
+717 LKLIFFGLPSA

-742 QMKLEDYTL
+742 QMKLEDYTW
-751 GLPAISGKAIAPR
+751 GLPAISGKVTPR

-771 PSHPDYTIVKKQ
+771 PGHPDYTIVRKQ
-783 LTLPM
+783 LTLSI
-788 LDPTDA
+788 
-794 VLNVKR
+794 

>member
-1 MQKSNLLGKT
+1 MQKSNPFGKT
-11 HWSQRLV
+11 NWSQRLV
-18 ILGIILFSIAIALWQ
+18 ILGVILFSIAIALWQ
-33 LVPPNVIPV
+33 LVPPNVIPT

-54 MPHLKAIS
+54 MPDLQVIA
-62 QAPHPIGSAAHA
+62 QAPHPIGSAAHT

-95 TTVVI
+95 TTVI
-100 PGDGSFVA
+100 QPGDGGFGA
-108 GRVQN
+108 GRANN
-113 VLVRIL
+113 VLVRIP
-119 GKDSTGAIV
+119 GKASTGAIV
-128 LDAHYDTDTG
+128 LDGHYDAADTG

-179 MLGARAFATKHPW
+179 MLGARAFATEHPW

-253 CDLEKYTARGIGGFG
+253 CDLEEYIAQGSGGFG

-292 IQHNGSYALSLMRH
+292 IQHNGSYALSLLKH

-326 LPNVVVH
+326 LPNVVLH
-333 YPEAQVLPL
+333 YPESQVLPL
-342 AMVTSILF
+342 AIITSILF
-350 IAVIWFGFRAR
+350 GIVVWLGFRAR
-361 KLTLT
+361 KLTFK

-376 LSAIGV
+376 LSSICV
-382 MVLAIL
+382 VILDIL

-394 SLNPSLQVFLIGNY
+394 SLNPSLQVLLIGNY

-432 CRRFQMYDLAI
+432 CRRFQMSDLAI

-448 WLLLTIASSVWLP
+448 WLLLTIASSAWLP

-480 IVLTRNQSWIGI
+480 IFLTRNQSWIGI
-492 LLLSISVIPGIVLLL
+492 LLLSIAIIPGIVLLL
-507 PVQVYFGSWMAR
+507 PVQIYFGSWMAR
-519 LEALMNAPLST
+519 FEGLMNAPLST
-530 LQMFFTILLC
+530 LQMFFTVLLC
-540 GLSIPQLIFFTSV
+540 GLLIPQFVFCMSFPPVTS
-553 PPSTTRS
+553 RS
-560 PRWIVPGST
+560 PRWIMPGGT

-578 IATFNSGFSAAH
+578 IATFNSGFSAIH
-590 PRPNTMSY
+590 PRPNTISY
-598 LLDADRGQASW
+598 LLDANRSQANW
-609 VSSDRHLDPWKAQIM
+609 VSSDRHLDPWKVQIM
-624 GANVRQQQVEFGLSP
+624 GTNARQQQVEFGLSP
-639 ASPGFSAP
+639 VSTGFSAP

-661 DSSTSGNK
+661 EPPTSSSK
-669 STMRL
+669 STLRL
-674 RLKSPRQASTVFVDL
+674 RLKSRRQASIVYIDL
-689 TAQGKIERAQIDRQS
+689 TTQGTIARAEIDRKP
-704 LDLTPLAP
+704 LDITPLNP
-712 KQRQA
+712 KQGQA
-717 LKFIFFGLPQE
+717 LKFIFFGLPPA
-728 GIELNLE
+728 GIELSLE

-742 QMKLEDYTL
+742 QMKLEDYTW
-751 GLPAISGKAIAPR
+751 GLPVISGKAIAPR

-771 PSHPDYTIVKKQ
+771 PGHPDYTIVRKQ
-783 LTLPM
+783 VTI
-788 LDPTDA
+788 TI
-794 VLNVKR
+794 